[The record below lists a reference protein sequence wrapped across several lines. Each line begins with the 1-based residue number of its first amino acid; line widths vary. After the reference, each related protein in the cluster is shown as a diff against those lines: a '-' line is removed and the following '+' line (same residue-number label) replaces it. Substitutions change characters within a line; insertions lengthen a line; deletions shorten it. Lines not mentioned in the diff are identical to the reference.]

1 MKRIIS
7 TVEELEALPHGTL
20 FFDPTGMLWAR
31 DEDDERFSAEFVLS
45 KGPVTVIWR
54 PDTDMIADAWD
65 EGSQFDPDPA
75 SRTNPYREEG
85 QP

>member
-1 MKRIIS
+1 
-7 TVEELEALPHGTL
+7 
-20 FFDPTGMLWAR
+20 
-31 DEDDERFSAEFVLS
+31 
-45 KGPVTVIWR
+45 
-54 PDTDMIADAWD
+54 MIADAWD